1 MTEVWIELD
10 NDDVEKIQMAYSD
23 VLKKLSNAEKSGSFA
38 EFYDQF
44 GHKVAVLPAHVVA
57 VYQA

>member
-23 VLKKLSNAEKSGSFA
+23 VIKALSNIGGPVSFV
-38 EFYDQF
+38 ELVNMN
-44 GHKVAVLPAHVVA
+44 GNKEAVLPAHVVA